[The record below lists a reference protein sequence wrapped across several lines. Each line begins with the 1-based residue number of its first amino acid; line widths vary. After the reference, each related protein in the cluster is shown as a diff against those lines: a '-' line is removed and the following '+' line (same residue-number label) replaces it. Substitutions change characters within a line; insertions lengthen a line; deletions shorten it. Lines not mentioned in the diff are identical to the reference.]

1 MFNHVH
7 VDGQQ
12 SGTWNHHHY
21 NVDKRHVQSKLWMNQ
36 HENEPTNS
44 FDSNYNRDY
53 FDQIN
58 ALNHKPIGM
67 EESRPSPTIASLS
80 SSSSSD
86 DSSATIPWLGRSSHE
101 NILHHSNGHRHS
113 SITSTT
119 TMKSTESQLSPYH
132 TFSQPFNGSASVWS
146 MSPSSGRLSI
156 TQNGGDDHQT
166 NSIGGGGGGG
176 GGGVNV
182 RQQQKPHHHHQ
193 QQQQQQLSDRQS
205 DYRPSYSNELNKLL
219 MQKYYNRDIVSM
231 SALLGKHPPPTSS
244 TISPEAMIKSQS
256 VGMQHSPSDNK
267 EPYIE
272 SPPPPS
278 SPTPPQ
284 SPPTPQ
290 NDDEEDGDYDEE
302 GSDDQS
308 DQNKPTTHIMKIDPS
323 EIDREKLNQMMVD
336 EYKSRSGD
344 GVMRLHGMPR
354 LVRPS
359 YQQRSM
365 PIRLAAAHS
374 HSMPHYY
381 VPHSVIESGHHLGSS
396 SEKSS
401 TWLGSGLA
409 AGILI
414 GAIPFGIMMAS
425 MMPTLLTTAMPIVN
439 TATVAGRRRR
449 RRRRDVNNL
458 RNVLFE
464 QTMDTL
470 SIYLRKGFNELIKH
484 LSEEN
489 KYGGNHYHHHD
500 DHNSDRYID
509 RKSGNNNVDLFN
521 TVARYAIASVDEP
534 RCIKEMICTLVVG
547 GRHSKTTS
555 LQKTLYILTKW

>member
-1 MFNHVH
+1 MFIIIDIRSFCVLFVPLIVMFNHVH

-86 DSSATIPWLGRSSHE
+86 DSSATIPC
-101 NILHHSNGHRHS
+101 
-113 SITSTT
+113 
-119 TMKSTESQLSPYH
+119 
-132 TFSQPFNGSASVWS
+132 
-146 MSPSSGRLSI
+146 
-156 TQNGGDDHQT
+156 
-166 NSIGGGGGGG
+166 
-176 GGGVNV
+176 
-182 RQQQKPHHHHQ
+182 
-193 QQQQQQLSDRQS
+193 DRQS